1 MQHTPKSPLS
11 RGDFKRREKE
21 KMQHTPKSTLY
32 RGKLKRRKEEKKQR
46 PVRSYLDKGDLN
58 KGNAN
63 IVWHCCEKVQ
73 NISLE

>member
-1 MQHTPKSPLS
+1 MQHTPKSPLH
-11 RGDFKRREKE
+11 RGE
-21 KMQHTPKSTLY
+21 
-32 RGKLKRRKEEKKQR
+32 LKRRKEEKKQHTPKSPLHR
-46 PVRSYLDKGDLN
+46 GELKRRKEEKKQHTLRSYLDKGDLK